1 MKKEQN
7 LKSKK
12 KVHGKRD
19 DWSEVQYILN
29 KLAQPVDRQI
39 AVARNAKIKREKQET
54 VTDRKVA
61 TNQLTHSE
69 RLEVLDARLGAG
81 VGAKR
86 ERARLR

>member
-19 DWSEVQYILN
+19 DGSAVQDILN